1 MNILLHIC
9 CGPCSVYPVKVLR
22 QQGYRITGRFYN
34 PNIHPYKEFKKR
46 LNTLEKYAR
55 DIELPLIIER
65 EYGLT
70 EFLRNVVFN
79 EQQRC
84 KFCYEI
90 RLEDCAKMAAE
101 KGFPAFSSTL
111 FYSKYQNHQLM
122 RSVAE
127 RMAAKYGVEFVYH
140 DFREGWQEG
149 IDISIKEEMY
159 RQPYCGCIYS
169 EQERYDKSLR
179 KKKRTQSLSN
189 QDFLQ
194 KGAVAVNSRAEERE
208 PELSVC

>member
-22 QQGYRITGRFYN
+22 EQGYGITGRFYN

-55 DIELPLIIER
+55 DIELPLFIER

-70 EFLRNVVFN
+70 EFLRNVVFA

-84 KFCYEI
+84 KVCYEI

-179 KKKRTQSLSN
+179 KKKRIQSLNN

-194 KGAVAVNSRAEERE
+194 KSAVVANSRVEERG

>member
-9 CGPCSVYPVKVLR
+9 CGPCSVYPVRVLR

-55 DIELPLIIER
+55 DIELPLFIER

-84 KFCYEI
+84 KFCYET

-179 KKKRTQSLSN
+179 KKRRTQSLNN

-194 KGAVAVNSRAEERE
+194 KDAVAVNRRVEERE